1 MATLLSVEL
10 TKTVL
15 TRKLLLG
22 MPDVLSNLLIVASF
36 KRRTYLLVPGGD
48 SLIWP
53 IRGRAAGQGMV
64 FGLYALNRVYNFM
77 RTCPRQ
83 GLNLS

>member
-1 MATLLSVEL
+1 MRL
-10 TKTVL
+10 TF
-15 TRKLLLG
+15 
-22 MPDVLSNLLIVASF
+22 PYLLIQLGPLCS
-36 KRRTYLLVPGGD
+36 VPVGGGGGWH

-64 FGLYALNRVYNFM
+64 FGLSALNRVYNFM

>member
-1 MATLLSVEL
+1 MQGVFGENLKSLKVYNPVTGTYCSD
-10 TKTVL
+10 
-15 TRKLLLG
+15 KLQHLH
-22 MPDVLSNLLIVASF
+22 NHA
-36 KRRTYLLVPGGD
+36 PGGH

-64 FGLYALNRVYNFM
+64 FGLSALNRVSNFI
-77 RTCPRQ
+77 RNYPRQ